1 MMGGDP
7 LSWLLGGSLGG
18 ALFIGAA
25 PVIAT
30 KLIVRLYP
38 PNSARRQELLAELFV
53 VPFRE
58 RLFWVGQCL
67 VLGLTEG
74 LSQRWTRT
82 VDEAQQHG
90 ERPLAAVAIRAFDVA
105 VAVAALLLLSP
116 LLALA
121 MLAIKLESR
130 GPVLFRRT
138 RMGRD
143 GSTFAMMKLRTV
155 TVRLTDSG
163 LERGVSVTKVGRL
176 LSRLSIDELPLFWNV
191 VRGDMSLVGPRPA
204 LAEQPAEWDAE
215 LRERFSTR
223 PGITGLGHTSPREQ
237 TSNEVDTRLDLEY
250 VRNKSLR
257 LNLEILART
266 VHIGLRRKDNWSNRS
281 E

>member
-1 MMGGDP
+1 MGGDP

-38 PNSARRQELLAELFV
+38 HKSARRQELLAELFV

-67 VLGLTEG
+67 ALGLTEG

-121 MLAIKLESR
+121 VLAIKLDSR

-138 RMGRD
+138 RVGRD

-155 TVRLTDSG
+155 AVRLTDSG
-163 LERGVSVTKVGRL
+163 LECGARVTKVGRL
-176 LSRLSIDELPLFWNV
+176 LRRLSLDEFPLLWNV
-191 VRGDMSLVGPRPA
+191 VRGDMSLVGPRPV
-204 LAEQPAEWDAE
+204 LAERPTEWNAE

-223 PGITGLGHTSPREQ
+223 PGITGLRQ
-237 TSNEVDTRLDLEY
+237 TSARQQTSHEAHTRLDLEY
-250 VRNKSLR
+250 VRNESFW
-257 LNLEILART
+257 LNLEIMART
-266 VHIGLRRKDNWSNRS
+266 VLIGLRRKDNWSKCS